1 MWSFLA
7 SLLGGPI
14 VNALIGA
21 YKARLDA
28 ANTTDRIA
36 ADLAA
41 KEIAAEIEA
50 RKQASAIIIA
60 EQGRWW
66 TAAPRAIVQWS
77 FAVFVA
83 KVVIYDKVLG
93 FGTTDALGGDVAS
106 WAGMLMAMWFGGRT
120 IEKVAQIFKR

>member
-93 FGTTDALGGDVAS
+93 FGTTDALSGDVAS